1 MNLVICY
8 YNVDKLTG
16 TQKDTELKTMRQALE
31 DIVEGEDGVH
41 VLVIPVREQETKIEN
56 VYVPNIDNLI

>member
-16 TQKDTELKTMRQALE
+16 TQKDTELETMRNALE
-31 DIVEGEDGVH
+31 DMVKGENDIH
-41 VLVIPVREQETKIEN
+41 VLVIPVREQKTKIEN
-56 VYVPNIDNLI
+56 VYVSNIDDLI